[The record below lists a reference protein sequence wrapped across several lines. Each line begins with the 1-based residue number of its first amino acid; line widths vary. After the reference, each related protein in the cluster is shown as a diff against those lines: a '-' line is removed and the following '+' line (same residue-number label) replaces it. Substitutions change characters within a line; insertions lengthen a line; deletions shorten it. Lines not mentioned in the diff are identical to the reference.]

1 MPLARTILILILL
14 VFAGVVALAYVGY
27 ERDIRRARELVS
39 TVSRI
44 AQTACGPIEYA
55 IAGDGPPV
63 LVVHGAGGGF
73 DQGLHFGAPLA
84 AKGFQ
89 VIAMSRFGYLRTPL
103 PAEASAAAQAD
114 GHVCLLWRRRRPWW
128 KTRAPTR
135 RRASTK

>member
-1 MPLARTILILILL
+1 MIVLLLADMRRAGLGKVYARHVVLMAPMPLARTILILILL
-14 VFAGVVALAYVGY
+14 VFAGVVALTYV
-27 ERDIRRARELVS
+27 RL
-39 TVSRI
+39 
-44 AQTACGPIEYA
+44 
-55 IAGDGPPV
+55 PV